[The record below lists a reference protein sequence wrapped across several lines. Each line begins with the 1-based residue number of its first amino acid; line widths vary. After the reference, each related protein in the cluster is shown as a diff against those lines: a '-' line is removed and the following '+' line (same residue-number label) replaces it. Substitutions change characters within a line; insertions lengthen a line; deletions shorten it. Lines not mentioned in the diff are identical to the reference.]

1 MTETVIETDSLTKR
15 YGSTVAV
22 DALDLTVTHDEIY
35 GFLGPNG
42 AGKSTT
48 IGMFMDYI
56 RPTEGQL
63 RILGGDPQ
71 ADVVA
76 VHDRV
81 GILPDRYRLYD
92 SHTARQHLELVI
104 DTKQATDGPAE
115 LLSRVGLSEAI
126 DQDVATFS
134 QGMTQRLA
142 LAMALVG
149 EPDLLVLDE
158 PFTGLD
164 PHGVRTVREIV
175 HEEND
180 RGAAVFFSSH
190 VLGQVELVCDRV
202 GILHRGRLVAQGT
215 VDELRTRAD
224 VTGDASI
231 EDIFVSI
238 TDEATLADDRIT
250 EGDR

>member
-1 MTETVIETDSLTKR
+1 MTEAIIETDGLTKR

-22 DALDLTVTHDEIY
+22 DDLDLTVTRDEIY

-48 IGMFMDYI
+48 IGMLMDYV
-56 RPTEGQL
+56 RPTEGSVRVL
-63 RILGGDPQ
+63 DGDPQ
-71 ADVVA
+71 ADVVE
-76 VHDRV
+76 VHDRL
-81 GILPDRYRLYD
+81 GILPDRYGLYD
-92 SHTARQHLELVI
+92 GHTARQHLELVI
-104 DTKQATDGPAE
+104 DTKRSSDAPE
-115 LLSRVGLSEAI
+115 RLLARVGLGDVI
-126 DQDVATFS
+126 DRDVATFS
-134 QGMTQRLA
+134 QGMEQRLA

-190 VLGQVELVCDRV
+190 VLGQVALVCDRV

-224 VTGDASI
+224 VEGDASI
-231 EDIFVSI
+231 EEIFVSI
-238 TDEATLADDRIT
+238 TDEATTAAERT
-250 EGDR
+250 AEGDR